1 MNFKNVVTSIFMEHS
16 QQLIRDPVFL
26 LRKLVS
32 YSDKSETKINLLERI
47 NGKALISSSHGDQS
61 ISNSASASARRK

>member
-1 MNFKNVVTSIFMEHS
+1 MERS
-16 QQLIRDPVFL
+16 QQSIGDPVFL

-47 NGKALISSSHGDQS
+47 NGKALISSSHCDQS